1 MERTQI
7 YLTTEQRARV
17 SLAAEDAGVS
27 KAEIIRRLLDE
38 ALGLNAS
45 VRDRLEAVEETAG
58 LLAEAPD
65 WQDWLAQ
72 VRGNGSDRRLT
83 ELGL

>member
-38 ALGLNAS
+38 ALGLNVS

>member
-38 ALGLNAS
+38 ALGLNVS
-45 VRDRLEAVEETAG
+45 VRDRLEAVEDTAG

-72 VRGNGSDRRLT
+72 VRGSGSDRRLT
-83 ELGL
+83 DLGL